1 MYKSRRAGENANRR
15 KGDARMKIKAAL
27 LLCLMSAAALSVCG
41 AYRSLHRIVGPVL
54 PEEVAAR
61 FVGRED
67 GAEYFLR
74 DSGGFVAVFS
84 GPRERE
90 PVRMTGIE
98 TARLRTTDK
107 LLLRDGIPVGDSG
120 ELLQLLEDLGS

>member
-1 MYKSRRAGENANRR
+1 
-15 KGDARMKIKAAL
+15 MKLKTAL

-41 AYRSLHRIVGPVL
+41 AWRTLNRVGGPVV

-61 FVGRED
+61 FVGREE

-74 DSGGFVAVFS
+74 ESGGYVAVFA
-84 GPRERE
+84 GRRERE
-90 PVRMTGIE
+90 PLRVTAIE
-98 TARLRTTDK
+98 AARLRKADR
-107 LLLRDGIPVGDSG
+107 LLLQKGIPADNSA

>member
-1 MYKSRRAGENANRR
+1 
-15 KGDARMKIKAAL
+15 MKIRAAL
-27 LLCLMSAAALSVCG
+27 LLCLMSAAALTLCG
-41 AYRSLHRIVGPVL
+41 AYRSLNRAPLPTL

-74 DSGGFVAVFS
+74 ESGGYVAVYA
-84 GPRERE
+84 GGRGKDPLQ
-90 PVRMTGIE
+90 VTGIE
-98 TARLRTTDK
+98 TVNLRRTDR
-107 LLLRDGIPVGDSG
+107 LLLKQGIPVTDSG